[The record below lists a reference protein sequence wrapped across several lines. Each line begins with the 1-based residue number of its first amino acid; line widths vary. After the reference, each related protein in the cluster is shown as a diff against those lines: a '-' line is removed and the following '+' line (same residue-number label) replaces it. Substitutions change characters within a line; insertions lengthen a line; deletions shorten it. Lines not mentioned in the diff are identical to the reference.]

1 MKETD
6 LLWLELGSNVFFR
19 RTGADL
25 PVALLD
31 RDVVATCC

>member
-25 PVALLD
+25 PVALLK